1 MSIQLHQA
9 TEEQLRK
16 RLEQVTTDAIKMVT
30 TIIIRPDRDAE
41 NPRTA
46 RDNVGFMF
54 CKHRNYQLGDV
65 GADDPY
71 EDVEGKEFGG
81 QWMTEDEVDIAR
93 EFMGEM
99 STLDEFWG
107 LGDYGAQASNE
118 AITEV
123 WVELADAEWETRR
136 QLRDDVAVILPLYL
150 YDHSGITVSVGAF
163 GCSWDSGQVGWIYVT
178 KDKLAEEWDGD
189 VAKAESYLK
198 GEVETYDQFLT
209 GDIYGFEIWEHEEG
223 ESPDTGEDVDCCWGF
238 YGSDPFKNGM
248 SEHIGHELHE
258 QLKAVEITY

>member
-9 TEEQLRK
+9 TEEQLRE
-16 RLEQVTTDAIKMVT
+16 RLEQVTADAIKMVT

-46 RDNVGFMF
+46 QDNVGFIF

-71 EDVEGKEFGG
+71 EDVEKQNLGG
-81 QWMTEDEVDIAR
+81 HWFTDAQITCAIAMLEQQLDNCTDSEALSLEQTMLSLERGDWVIPR
-93 EFMGEM
+93 E
-99 STLDEFWG
+99 
-107 LGDYGAQASNE
+107 
-118 AITEV
+118 
-123 WVELADAEWETRR
+123 
-136 QLRDDVAVILPLYL
+136 LRDDVAVILPLYL
-150 YDHSGITVSVGAF
+150 YDHSGITMSVGAF

-248 SEHIGHELHE
+248 SDHIGHELHE